1 MQQFKVLRS
10 KFITHVNICYNIKT
24 IYCLT
29 PQKYLFLCTIK
40 INCVTMDVELW
51 ILLLQQQ
58 RIPVSDQKS
67 FNSVTDKNDKNLALY
82 ILRVFVDNIMA
93 IIFFINASFI
103 SKIKTYF
110 YGGWCSDSVMY
121 TWRGAWSIIL

>member
-1 MQQFKVLRS
+1 
-10 KFITHVNICYNIKT
+10 
-24 IYCLT
+24 
-29 PQKYLFLCTIK
+29 
-40 INCVTMDVELW
+40 MDVELW

-110 YGGWCSDSVMY
+110 YGG
-121 TWRGAWSIIL
+121 